1 MNIKSKKLLTGMFI
15 TGGLMNFCLSGC
27 NSATDSKNV
36 SENKVVKTQTV
47 NSNKKDNN
55 KFVSAKLK
63 SIFATAKKETKS
75 PELLQELTESEK
87 ACDDI
92 YDIFSYCRD
101 RIDFANTIRF
111 LLEPLKQ
118 VDYRYYNVAYDI
130 ASAAYKTYAA
140 EMYSKTYD
148 REYDRAASYMSV
160 AEAQTK
166 LNAAVMKAMP
176 FIAYRKVA
184 NVFVFNRNQQSL

>member
-15 TGGLMNFCLSGC
+15 SGGLMNFCLSGC

-55 KFVSAKLK
+55 KFVSAILK

-87 ACDDI
+87 ACYDI
-92 YDIFSYCRD
+92 YDIFSSCRD
-101 RIDFANTIRF
+101 RIEFANSIRF

-130 ASAAYKTYAA
+130 ASAGYKTYAA
-140 EMYSKTYD
+140 EMYSETYD

-166 LNAAVMKAMP
+166 LNAAVMKAIP

-184 NVFVFNRNQQSL
+184 NVFVFNTNQKSL

>member
-1 MNIKSKKLLTGMFI
+1 MNIKGKKLLTSMFI
-15 TGGLMNFCLSGC
+15 SGGLMGFCLSGC

-36 SENKVVKTQTV
+36 SENKVVKTQT
-47 NSNKKDNN
+47 KKDNN
-55 KFVSAKLK
+55 KFVSAMLK

-92 YDIFSYCRD
+92 YDMFSYCRG

-118 VDYRYYNVAYDI
+118 VDYSYYNVAYDI

-148 REYDRAASYMSV
+148 REYDQAASYMSV

-166 LNAAVMKAMP
+166 LNTAVMKAMP
-176 FIAYRKVA
+176 FIVYRKVA
-184 NVFVFNRNQQSL
+184 NVFVFNTNQQSL